1 MFVLPV
7 FRRYEDELENT
18 WGCGSWL
25 EYIFTV
31 ILATILLI
39 GATALTLVWVICYR
53 GGFAWQENPQI
64 QFNLHPVLMVAG
76 FITLSGFCKFS
87 IHAHTYPHTHTRQT
101 WKLDLEHR
109 TVVIIVV
116 FVFFSFFAF
125 PFRHFAAIL
134 LYRLCRCLKHIYAKL
149 AHTLFHAL
157 AIPCIGLGF
166 LAVYD
171 SHNLANPPIPNFYSL
186 HSWLGLVTM
195 GLFVLQFVFG
205 FFT

>member
-1 MFVLPV
+1 MNV
-7 FRRYEDELENT
+7 FRFFRFADATMMNLKISGDAAHGWSTYSPWYWPRFCWLERRRWRWSGWFATVAVLHGKKIRKFSSICILCWWWPVSSLYLDFVSLWIMKHNPD
-18 WGCGSWL
+18 GFGVVAAANLLILIISWL
-25 EYIFTV
+25 NI
-31 ILATILLI
+31 
-39 GATALTLVWVICYR
+39 
-53 GGFAWQENPQI
+53 
-64 QFNLHPVLMVAG
+64 
-76 FITLSGFCKFS
+76 S
-87 IHAHTYPHTHTRQT
+87 I
-101 WKLDLEHR
+101 
-109 TVVIIVV
+109 
-116 FVFFSFFAF
+116 
-125 PFRHFAAIL
+125 FAAIL

-166 LAVYD
+166 LAVWD